1 MSSETGSL
9 ERGDSA
15 DPWLTQ
21 YDLVDPG
28 KAYDDITYSIKN
40 GENVT
45 LAARVPAG
53 IGEISVRAA
62 ITQVEVEV
70 EVEAL
75 FNGVCRVEADRL
87 FGSDGSPR
95 LEARGVTKHPNPL
108 DSDDGDKKPLIVVFQ
123 QSDGNNIDS
132 GHFFLETAQHP

>member
-70 EVEAL
+70 L
-75 FNGVCRVEADRL
+75 FNGLCRVEADGL
-87 FGSDGSPR
+87 FGSDGSPQ
-95 LEARGVTKHPNPL
+95 LEARGVTKHPNSL
-108 DSDDGDKKPLIVVFQ
+108 DSNDGDKRPLIVVLQ
-123 QSDGNNIDS
+123 QSDDNSDDNNIDS
-132 GHFFLETAQHP
+132 GHFFL